1 MPVPSPDVRLP
12 ERPRAWKWWV
22 CGLLLLATMVNY
34 MDRLVL
40 NQTSTLIMRDFGL
53 GAYQYGLL
61 ESAFGVAF
69 AFGAVVMGWLADRWN
84 VRWLYPAA
92 LLVWSLAGF
101 ATGLVN
107 GFLALLC
114 CRFVLGLAEAGN
126 WPCALRTTQRILP
139 PEQRAMGNGILQ
151 SGAAVGAIVTP
162 LIVLGL
168 VRWTGTWRYS
178 FMAVGAVGAM
188 WVVGWLLSVRSR
200 DLALSDVRPAPSLLP
215 VMGWLIGLYAL
226 DVGAHVLFPPPSALP
241 LLVKL
246 GVTALGV
253 AGVFVWLARVTAEPE
268 DRGQRTEDRPP
279 GFLSSVLRPLSSKR
293 RDFFRRFWVLAAL
306 VVAINSTWHFF
317 RAWLPLF
324 LQQQHHY
331 SWEASNGFMTAY
343 YLATDL
349 GSLTAGFATLR
360 LARRGLA
367 VHRSRVTVFTACAVL
382 TTLSLPAALLPAG
395 PLLLGLLLVIGFAAL
410 GLFPNY
416 YSFAQE
422 LTVRHQGKLTG
433 ALGCVCWLSMSLLH
447 EVVGKSVEAMGSY
460 TVGVACAGFL
470 PLLALAPLVLFW
482 GRAEEAPELPS
493 GWDGKAPLPHREA
506 VRAVETSPLTA
517 REAVSEGPLSPPSP
531 ASGARGRG

>member
-1 MPVPSPDVRLP
+1 MPALLPDVRLP

-69 AFGAVVMGWLADRWN
+69 AFGAIVMGWLADRWN
-84 VRWLYPAA
+84 VYWLYPAA

-101 ATGLVN
+101 ATGLAGDFVT
-107 GFLALLC
+107 LLG

-139 PEQRAMGNGILQ
+139 PAERAMGNSILQ
-151 SGAAVGAIVTP
+151 SGAAVGAVLTP

-178 FMAVGAVGAM
+178 FMAVGAAGAL
-188 WVVGWLLSVRSR
+188 WVVAWLLSVRGR
-200 DLALSDVRPAPSLLP
+200 DLALSDVRPSASLLP
-215 VMGWLIGLYAL
+215 VLGWLVALYAVDL
-226 DVGAHVLFPPPSALP
+226 GAHVLFAPASGLP
-241 LLVKL
+241 LLVKFAVTVL
-246 GVTALGV
+246 GA
-253 AGVFVWLARVTAEPE
+253 AGTFVWLARATAGEEALP
-268 DRGQRTEDRPP
+268 
-279 GFLSSVLRPLSSKR
+279 R
-293 RDFFRRFWVLAAL
+293 RDFFRRFWVLAVV
-306 VVAINSTWHFF
+306 VVAINMTWHFF

-324 LQQQHHY
+324 LQKQHGY
-331 SWEASNGFMTAY
+331 GWEASNGFMTAY

-349 GSLTAGFATLR
+349 GSLAAGFATLR
-360 LARRGLA
+360 LARRGVA
-367 VHRSRVTVFTACAVL
+367 VHRSRVVVFAACAAL
-382 TTLSLPAALLPAG
+382 TTLSLPAALVPAG
-395 PLLLGLLLVIGFAAL
+395 PLLLALLLVIGFAAL

-416 YSFAQE
+416 YSFSQE

-447 EVVGKSVEAMGSY
+447 EVVGRSVEATGSY
-460 TVGVACAGFL
+460 SVGVAAAGFL
-470 PLLALAPLVLFW
+470 PLLALAALVLFW
-482 GRAEEAPELPS
+482 GRTAERPELPLA
-493 GWDGKAPLPHREA
+493 WDGKAPVPHREA
-506 VRAVETSPLTA
+506 VRAVETSPLAA
-517 REAVSEGPLSPPSP
+517 REAVSEVPEGS
-531 ASGARGRG
+531 

>member
-1 MPVPSPDVRLP
+1 MPVSSPDVRLP
-12 ERPRAWKWWV
+12 QRPRAWKWWV

-139 PEQRAMGNGILQ
+139 PAERAMGNSILQ
-151 SGAAVGAIVTP
+151 SGAAVGAVLTP

-168 VRWTGTWRYS
+168 VHWTGTWRYS
-178 FMAVGAVGAM
+178 FMAVGAGGAL

-200 DLALSDVRPAPSLLP
+200 DLALADVRSAPSLLP
-215 VMGWLIGLYAL
+215 VLGWLVALYAL
-226 DVGAHVLFPPPSALP
+226 DLGAHVLFPPPSALP
-241 LLVKL
+241 LVVKL
-246 GVTALGV
+246 AVTALGV
-253 AGVFVWLARVTAEPE
+253 AGVFVWLARATAEE
-268 DRGQRTEDRPP
+268 GALSRRG
-279 GFLSSVLRPLSSKR
+279 
-293 RDFFRRFWVLAAL
+293 FFRRFWVLAAV

-324 LQQQHHY
+324 LQQQHRY
-331 SWEASNGFMTAY
+331 GWEASNGFMTAY

-349 GSLTAGFATLR
+349 GSLAAGFATLR
-360 LARRGLA
+360 LARRGVA
-367 VHRSRVTVFTACAVL
+367 VHRSRVTVFALCAAL

-416 YSFAQE
+416 YSFTQE
-422 LTVRHQGKLTG
+422 LTERHQGKLTG

-447 EVVGKSVEAMGSY
+447 EVVGKSVEATGSY
-460 TVGVACAGFL
+460 SLGVACAGFL
-470 PLLALAPLVLFW
+470 PLLALAALVLFW
-482 GRAEEAPELPS
+482 GRAEEAPELPP
-493 GWDGKAPLPHREA
+493 GWDGKAPVPHREA
-506 VRAVETSPLTA
+506 VRPVETSPLTA
-517 REAVSEGPLSPPSP
+517 REAVSEVPEAL
-531 ASGARGRG
+531 